1 MSSDRRSYDS
11 SVHHLDR
18 PDSTTTT
25 TDTTTTTTTPPPP
38 PPQLP
43 QPLIPPPLCTTISS
57 ALCSISK
64 VQKTLVGWSVVAVP
78 CRSIFMFPRILSV
91 FILLR
96 TPIVGAH
103 CTALALRHS
112 TLSAWRRAI
121 FCAVLMFPGILAPG
135 LVPGGPGP
143 GINHAFPDQA
153 ARVQRP
159 RHYRG
164 Q

>member
-1 MSSDRRSYDS
+1 MYHNILHPLFNLQGAKNSSW
-11 SVHHLDR
+11 
-18 PDSTTTT
+18 
-25 TDTTTTTTTPPPP
+25 
-38 PPQLP
+38 
-43 QPLIPPPLCTTISS
+43 
-57 ALCSISK
+57 
-64 VQKTLVGWSVVAVP
+64 LVSGGRAVP
-78 CRSIFMFPRILSV
+78 IYFHVSADLVCLHFATDSNC
-91 FILLR
+91 
-96 TPIVGAH
+96 G

-164 Q
+164 QWLMPFWLQTHQTKPLAAAHHHPANTLTTTPSANTKPDKT